1 MKLNI
6 LFPVLN
12 EHLRLERGITRT
24 AHYLQ
29 SHCAIPW
36 QLTIV
41 DNGSDDDTPE
51 IAKRLARKYPQV
63 SYERLEE
70 RGVGIAFRHGVE
82 QNDADLVGY
91 MDIDLSTDIRHINR
105 MLKLFEAHP
114 ELDYINA
121 TRFSKKS
128 KTTGRKWYR
137 NITSAGL
144 LILLK
149 MVLGLRATDAV
160 CGFTFLRKEKAER
173 LVKECYPDNGWFYM
187 IEFLLRA
194 ERAGMR
200 IYDMPVRW
208 REDYDTTVKIGKTI
222 RNYLKNIV
230 RLKKAFMSEEKK
242 HAQAH

>member
-12 EHLRLERGITRT
+12 EHLRLERGIRRT
-24 AHYLQ
+24 AAYLQ
-29 SHCAIPW
+29 AHCAIPW

-51 IAKRLARKYPQV
+51 IGKRLAGEYGQV
-63 SYERLEE
+63 VYERLEE

-82 QNDADLVGY
+82 KNDAEIVGY
-91 MDIDLSTDIRHINR
+91 MDIDLSTDLRHLNRVIR
-105 MLKLFEAHP
+105 LFETHP

-121 TRFSKKS
+121 SRFSRKA

-144 LILLK
+144 LVLLK
-149 MVLGLRATDAV
+149 TVLGLRATDAI
-160 CGFTFLRKEKAER
+160 CGFTFLRREKAEQ
-173 LVKECYPDNGWFYM
+173 LVKVCYPDNGWFYM

-194 ERAGMR
+194 ERSGMR

-208 REDYDTTVKIGKTI
+208 REDYDTTVNIGKTI

-230 RLKKAFMSEEKK
+230 RLKKTFLAEEKRHVK
-242 HAQAH
+242 AH